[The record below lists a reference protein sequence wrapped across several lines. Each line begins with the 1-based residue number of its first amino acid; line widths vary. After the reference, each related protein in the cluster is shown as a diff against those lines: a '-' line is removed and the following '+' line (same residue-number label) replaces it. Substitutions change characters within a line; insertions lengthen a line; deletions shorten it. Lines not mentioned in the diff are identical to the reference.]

1 MEMHKKPRESNI
13 ELMRIVAMLMIITFH
28 ILRHCIREQL
38 VDTSLIKLFGTQ
50 DYFCHPKFYSKL
62 MWLYLI
68 MPFGKIGNGMFIMIS
83 GYFMANRKINLVRTG
98 KKLVEQM
105 AYITMVLMF
114 LSYAFFYFFYD
125 GDDGIRINLTSLERF
140 NNNSWFIGYYILII
154 IIAGLILNK
163 YLQKWDKRNYLVF
176 LAVVFCIV
184 SFGWSGDFLEGI
196 SDDLRI
202 LGIGIFYYA
211 LGGYLRRFDP
221 FKDVKTGVFVVLIIL
236 SNLFLMFSYRN
247 QVLDAIVDYQFGSK
261 DKYFIQPFEVIDEYS
276 WVAVILSICVFC
288 IFTRIHIKP
297 DRFINFLGSSTFMI
311 YLFHDNNFMYSLWKS
326 INWIRP
332 LKKNLGI
339 FALRYLFWVALIF
352 VGGTLLYL
360 LYLQIV
366 KLCRALWN
374 RCKKQTAA
382 ETKS

>member
-1 MEMHKKPRESNI
+1 METKKKPRESNI
-13 ELMRIVAMLMIITFH
+13 ELMRIVAMIMIITFH
-28 ILRHCIREQL
+28 ILRHSIRNQL
-38 VDTSLIKLFGTQ
+38 TDTSLINLFGTQ

-68 MPFGKIGNGMFIMIS
+68 MPLGKIGNGMFIMIS
-83 GYFMANRKINLVRTG
+83 GYFMASRKINLVRTG

-105 AYITMVLMF
+105 AYITIVLMF
-114 LSYAFFYFFYD
+114 VSYAFFSFFYD
-125 GDDGIRINLTSLERF
+125 GTAGIKVNLTSLERF

-154 IIAGLILNK
+154 IVAGLLLNK

-176 LAVVFCIV
+176 LSVVFCIV

-236 SNLFLMFSYRN
+236 INLILMFSYRN
-247 QVLDAIVDYQFGSK
+247 QVLDEIVDYQFGSK
-261 DKYFIQPFEVIDEYS
+261 KSYFVQPFEIIPEYS
-276 WVAVILSICVFC
+276 WIAVLLSVCVFC

-297 DRFINFLGSSTFMI
+297 NRFINFLGSATFMI
-311 YLFHDNNFMYSLWKS
+311 YLFHDNNFMYSLWKC
-326 INWIRP
+326 IDWIGP
-332 LKKNLGI
+332 LKKNLGL
-339 FALRYLFWVALIF
+339 FVLRYAFWVALIF
-352 VGGTLLYL
+352 VAGTVFYL
-360 LYLQIV
+360 IYLQLVRLIRFIWR
-366 KLCRALWN
+366 C
-374 RCKKQTAA
+374 CKKQTV
-382 ETKS
+382 EEIKS